1 MSSRDNLK
9 QLMKKQQLL
18 FDAMETKPAFINR
31 DRRYDIKKND
41 S

>member
-18 FDAMETKPAFINR
+18 FDTLDTKPAFTMYKR
-31 DRRYDIKKND
+31 ND